1 MPGFFISFTME
12 QHYTYVI
19 YSPKYDKI
27 YTGYS
32 ANPANRFIAHNHSKN
47 KGSTKKFQPWVLIH
61 IEKFES
67 KQQAMDRE
75 KQLKSHKG
83 RDFIRKLIEEI
94 FHKK

>member
-1 MPGFFISFTME
+1 MPGFFISTIME

-19 YSPKYDKI
+19 YSPKHDKI
-27 YTGYS
+27 YIGYS
-32 ANPANRFIAHNHSKN
+32 ANPANRFIAHNHTKN
-47 KGSTKKFQPWVLIH
+47 KSSTKKFQPWVLIL

-67 KQQAMDRE
+67 KQEAMDRE

-83 RDFIRKLIEEI
+83 RDFIRELIEEI